1 MTIDRKGNLLEA
13 FEQTLTDDFDRS
25 LVEYEQKSK

>member
-1 MTIDRKGNLLEA
+1 MDRKRSLLEA

-25 LVEYEQKSK
+25 LVEYEEKSK

>member
-1 MTIDRKGNLLEA
+1 MTIDRKRSLLEA
-13 FEQTLTDDFDRS
+13 FEQTLRDDFDIN